1 MSHIIHTRHRRAL
14 KRALTQT
21 AIAMSTMAFLLLGA
35 AIAGGGLGF
44 ISGLIAS

>member
-1 MSHIIHTRHRRAL
+1 MRL
-14 KRALTQT
+14 KRVKRTLNRALTQT
-21 AIAMSTMAFLLLGA
+21 AIAMTAMAFLLLGA